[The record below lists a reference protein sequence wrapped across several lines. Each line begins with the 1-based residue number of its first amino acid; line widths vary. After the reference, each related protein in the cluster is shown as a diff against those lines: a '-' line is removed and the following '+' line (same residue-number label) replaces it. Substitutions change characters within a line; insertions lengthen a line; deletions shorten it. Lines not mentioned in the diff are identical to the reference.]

1 MARPKRDTVFT
12 EIAGKTVESIKYEE
26 NSDWQALEL
35 AFSDGTLLTFEL
47 SSRVEIQ
54 ASYLKARKGKP
65 EADPELWLGLRRSCP
80 EEVGA
85 EDERH

>member
-1 MARPKRDTVFT
+1 MARPKRDIVFT
-12 EIAGKTVESIKYEE
+12 QMSGKTVESIKYEE

-54 ASYLKARKGKP
+54 ASYLKARKGNLKLIRNYGP
-65 EADPELWLGLRRSCP
+65 VSAAPLQKK
-80 EEVGA
+80 
-85 EDERH
+85 